1 MCDENTVT
9 HSRNNLEDGVLENN
23 EVNISNIGSDS
34 EFDHG
39 QLEFNRKREITIND
53 DTAASLTPSKRI
65 KLEVPVDKMELKYSE
80 IRNNVN
86 KNQKNDV
93 TKNQDNDVTKKEK
106 DDELDS
112 LNENEK
118 KPLFTFSCT
127 IGVGNQFHTTGG
139 RTPTLSMVCLE
150 GDRNQFH
157 QLFLCLKNKL
167 NGALQVNS

>member
-39 QLEFNRKREITIND
+39 QLEFNRKREITINE

-86 KNQKNDV
+86 K
-93 TKNQDNDVTKKEK
+93 TKKMTSQK
-106 DDELDS
+106 TRIMTS
-112 LNENEK
+112 LKRKRMMN
-118 KPLFTFSCT
+118 
-127 IGVGNQFHTTGG
+127 
-139 RTPTLSMVCLE
+139 
-150 GDRNQFH
+150 
-157 QLFLCLKNKL
+157 
-167 NGALQVNS
+167 